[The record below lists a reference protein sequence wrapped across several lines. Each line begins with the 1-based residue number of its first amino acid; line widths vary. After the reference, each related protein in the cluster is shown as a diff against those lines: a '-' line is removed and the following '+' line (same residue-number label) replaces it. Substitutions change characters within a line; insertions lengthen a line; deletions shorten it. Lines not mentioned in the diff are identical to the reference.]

1 MYGKTSFGVSA
12 VSAQPKIIATKIPTT
27 CRFIYFGPGKHI
39 VQRDELQNSELG
51 ERDREP
57 HIRYPLS

>member
-12 VSAQPKIIATKIPTT
+12 QPKIIATMIPTT
-27 CRFIYFGPGKHI
+27 YGFIYFGPGQHM
-39 VQRDELQNSELG
+39 VQRDGLQNSELG